1 MLRIRRKPECRK
13 REREGLS
20 AFEGIKGEK
29 EGFGGITY
37 EKEKSNAV
45 RNTPRYTQTPVG
57 SGDTIAENAARKTQ
71 REANSESSL

>member
-20 AFEGIKGEK
+20 AFEGIKERRRDLGESHTK
-29 EGFGGITY
+29 
-37 EKEKSNAV
+37 KEKPNAV

-71 REANSESSL
+71 R